1 MADRA
6 AAVNP
11 DTNPDP
17 SPDPSPLPELSVVL
31 VAGSGPA
38 GIARTMRHL
47 RAQTARRRM
56 EVLIVAESSA
66 GIDVAALGG
75 GELAACRVV
84 EVGPITARGAAAAR
98 GILAATSP
106 IVGLIEDHSYPEPEW
121 ADALLR
127 AHAGRWTGVGP
138 AVGNANPE
146 SAASWVNYILGYGG
160 FAPPLEAGERD
171 LLPWHNSAYKRDAV
185 TAFGDR
191 LGPLLEWEGALQA
204 DLRSRG
210 HALYLEPAAMT
221 HHGNVSNVWS
231 TVTLNLHRGRILGAQ
246 RAERERWPMWRRV
259 LQAAA
264 FPLFPLL
271 QLRHLRPAMRRL
283 PVPPELRPRVH
294 AGLVATLGLLAVA
307 EAWGLLTGGGDAV
320 AHLED
325 YELHRT
331 RHLSPRERR
340 TAGVPA
346 SVG

>member
-1 MADRA
+1 MTSRDT
-6 AAVNP
+6 P
-11 DTNPDP
+11 DT
-17 SPDPSPLPELSVVL
+17 SSRAELSVVL

-56 EVLIVAESSA
+56 EVLIVVESSA
-66 GIDVAALGG
+66 GFYLAALGG
-75 GELAACRVV
+75 EAFAACRIV
-84 EVGPITARGAAAAR
+84 EAGPITERGAAAAR

-121 ADALLR
+121 AEALLR
-127 AHAGRWTGVGP
+127 AHAAGGWAGVGP
-138 AVGNANPE
+138 VVGNANPE

-171 LLPWHNSAYKRDAV
+171 LLPWHNSAYKRDAI
-185 TAFGDR
+185 TTFGDR

-204 DLRSRG
+204 ELRSRG
-210 HALYLEPAAMT
+210 HALYLEPAACT
-221 HHGNVSNVWS
+221 QHSNVSNVWS

-246 RAERERWPMWRRV
+246 RAVRESWPVWRRA

-271 QLRHLRPAMRRL
+271 QLRYLLPSLRRL
-283 PVPPELRPRVH
+283 PVPSALRPRVYL
-294 AGLVATLGLLAVA
+294 GLGGTLGLLAVA
-307 EAWGLLTGGGDAV
+307 EAWGLLTGEGDAV
-320 AHLED
+320 ARMED

-331 RHLSPRERR
+331 RHLSRRERQAVGMPAP
-340 TAGVPA
+340 AG
-346 SVG
+346 